1 MCVRTRCDSRGG
13 LPSLASIDRA
23 GPASCLGGRFGV
35 FRTGL
40 VSLTHTFYYVRFGD
54 TKQYEEL
61 SESITDVVFI
71 KIDVDE
77 NPDTAAKVRVDWV
90 GRRRRRLA

>member
-1 MCVRTRCDSRGG
+1 VSFVLD
-13 LPSLASIDRA
+13 LSL
-23 GPASCLGGRFGV
+23 
-35 FRTGL
+35 
-40 VSLTHTFYYVRFGD
+40 SLTHTHTLSYVRFGD

-77 NPDTAAKVRVDWV
+77 NPDTAAKVRVDCV
-90 GRRRRRLA
+90 G

>member
-1 MCVRTRCDSRGG
+1 VSGWTLG
-13 LPSLASIDRA
+13 
-23 GPASCLGGRFGV
+23 CLSYW
-35 FRTGL
+35 TCL
-40 VSLTHTFYYVRFGD
+40 SLTHTHTHALSYVRFGD

-77 NPDTAAKVRVDWV
+77 NPDTAAKVRVDCV
-90 GRRRRRLA
+90 G